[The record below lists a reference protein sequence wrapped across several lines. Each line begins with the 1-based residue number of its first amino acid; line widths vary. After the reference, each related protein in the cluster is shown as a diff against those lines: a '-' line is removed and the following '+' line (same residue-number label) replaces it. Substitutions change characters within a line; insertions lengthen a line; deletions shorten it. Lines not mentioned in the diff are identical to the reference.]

1 MRWGSL
7 TREQAMRKQI
17 AALIAKAESVLVRA
31 EELADSDN
39 DDTAAK
45 YDEVTDAMQAAI
57 AALEEALEA
66 LN

>member
-1 MRWGSL
+1 
-7 TREQAMRKQI
+7 MRKQI
-17 AALIAKAESVLVRA
+17 VALIAKAESILVRA